1 MNEEV
6 GRVSLPVKDEPKKEE
21 PTMPENDNGKD
32 ENGGND
38 KMPYDGRTNIDDFLT
53 VRGFGGYGYGG
64 GGYGGG
70 GYGGGHTGDSYLS
83 AKAHAEG
90 TGVTANILANR
101 ALSSQGLDRLS
112 EGFEATFRSMQF
124 NNLSKEHNDLER
136 RVNDQ
141 NAALIGTLNDVSREA
156 AKCCCE
162 AKLLA
167 ETNKC
172 EILSAIAAESK
183 DTINRELAAAN
194 AELIHLRT
202 VNALDDKDGHGR
214 R

>member
-1 MNEEV
+1 MEHEGNKESNE
-6 GRVSLPVKDEPKKEE
+6 
-21 PTMPENDNGKD
+21 
-32 ENGGND
+32 
-38 KMPYDGRTNIDDFLT
+38 MPYEGRTNIDDFLT

-64 GGYGGG
+64 GGYGGS
-70 GYGGGHTGDSYLS
+70 GYGGGHTGDSFLS
-83 AKAHAEG
+83 AKSHAEG
-90 TGVTANILANR
+90 TAIGANILANR
-101 ALSSQGLDRLS
+101 DIDAISHRDLSRDLDKS
-112 EGFEATFRSMQF
+112 FRTMEHD
-124 NNLSKEHNDLER
+124 NLSREHVDLER

-141 NAALIGTLNDVSREA
+141 NAALIGTMNDLRAEA

-167 ETNKC
+167 EKNKC
-172 EILSAIAAESK
+172 EILTAIAAESK

-202 VNALDDKDGHGR
+202 INALDDKDGHGR